1 VQKLNAT
8 QGTLL
13 GFLMDEPKSGWE
25 LLNEISQGLSRFWNV
40 TTSHIYRELKTLDE
54 RKLIHAG
61 EPGPRDRTR
70 YGITREGRRAFKE
83 WLADAPG
90 DEQIRFPFLLTLWF
104 GRHLEPAQLEDFR
117 TARRSAHTQRLAM
130 YRQYEKS
137 IADDPYLAA
146 VVSFGI
152 GYEEA
157 IVRWLDHLSFD
168 QDARPVTERSVERT

>member
-83 WLADAPG
+83 WLAETPG

-104 GRHLEPAQLEDFR
+104 GRHLEAEQLESFR
-117 TARRSAHTQRLAM
+117 ATRRAAHTKRLAL
-130 YRQYEKS
+130 YRDFEQK
-137 IADDPYLAA
+137 IPDDPYLAA

-168 QDARPVTERSVERT
+168 DDTRPVTKQSAERA